1 MTLKEV
7 LLMTSKQE
15 SAVNKNKLDHDFAQ
29 KYKAD
34 FPILN
39 QQINGKD
46 LVYFDN
52 AATTQKPEA
61 VLEAV
66 NNYNRTINANPHRGA
81 HTLSVRATE
90 AYENARAKVSNFI
103 NAEKAEEIIFTR
115 NTTESLNL
123 LANSLE
129 AVVEEGDEILIS
141 VLEHHS
147 NILPWQQLAER
158 KNLNLK
164 FLYPDQSYRIP
175 LSELKEKLTD
185 KTKIL
190 SISQM
195 SNVSGVINPVKE
207 MAELAH
213 QKDALVVV
221 DGAQGAP
228 HIKTDVRDLNA
239 DFYAFSGHK
248 MLAPMGIGVLYGKK
262 DLLEELPPFLK
273 GGGMIEYVKEQGS
286 TYAPLPEKFEAGTP
300 NVEGAVGLQAA
311 IEYLEEIGLDKIKEH
326 ELELTAYALEKMKQL
341 DYVEIAGPLNLENRG
356 GIISFNI
363 KDVHSHDL
371 ATIVDSEGI
380 AIRSGHHCAQPLMN
394 YYQIN
399 STGRISFYLY
409 NTKAEVDRFLEALEK
424 VREVFG
430 YGS

>member
-1 MTLKEV
+1 M
-7 LLMTSKQE
+7 MSKQE
-15 SAVNKNKLDHDFAQ
+15 FAVKEKNMEQEFAK
-29 KYKAD
+29 KYIAD
-34 FPILN
+34 FPILK

-61 VLEAV
+61 VLDAV
-66 NNYNRTINANPHRGA
+66 DNYNRTINSNPHRGA

-90 AYENARAKVSNFI
+90 AYENARETVKDFI
-103 NAEKAEEIIFTR
+103 NAEKSEEIIFTR
-115 NTTESLNL
+115 NTTESINL

-129 AVVEEGDEILIS
+129 ALVDEGDEILIS

-147 NILPWQQLAER
+147 NILPWQQLADR
-158 KNLNLK
+158 KNLTLK
-164 FLYPDQSYRIP
+164 YLYPDQNYRIS
-175 LSELKEKLTD
+175 LSELEEKMTD
-185 KTKIL
+185 KTKIF

-207 MAELAH
+207 MIELAH
-213 QKDALVVV
+213 KKGAFAII

-228 HIKTDVRDLNA
+228 HIKTNVRDLDA

-248 MLAPMGIGVLYGKK
+248 MLGPMGIGVLYGKK

-311 IEYLEEIGLDKIKEH
+311 IKYLEAIGLDKIKEH
-326 ELELTAYALEKMKQL
+326 ELDLTEYALEKMQKL
-341 DYVEIAGPLNLENRG
+341 DYVEIAGPLDLEDRG
-356 GIISFNI
+356 GIISFNL
-363 KDVHSHDL
+363 KDIHSHDL

-380 AIRSGHHCAQPLMN
+380 AIRSGHHCAQPLMKF
-394 YYQIN
+394 YGLN

-409 NTKAEVDRFLEALEK
+409 NTKEEVDRFLESLEK

>member
-7 LLMTSKQE
+7 LSMTSKQE
-15 SAVNKNKLDHDFAQ
+15 FAVKERRIDREFAE

-39 QQINGKD
+39 QQINGHD

-52 AATTQKPEA
+52 AATTQKPESVLDA
-61 VLEAV
+61 VDH
-66 NNYNRTINANPHRGA
+66 YNRTINANPHRGA

-90 AYENARAKVSNFI
+90 AYENARAKVRDFI
-103 NAEKAEEIIFTR
+103 NAEESEEIIFTR
-115 NTTESLNL
+115 NTTESINL

-129 AVVEEGDEILIS
+129 ALVEEGDEILIS
-141 VLEHHS
+141 ILEHHS

-158 KNLNLK
+158 KNLTLK
-164 FLYPDQSYRIP
+164 YLYPDENYRIT
-175 LSELKEKLTD
+175 LSELEEKLTA
-185 KTKIL
+185 KTKIF

-213 QKDALVVV
+213 QKGSLVVV

-228 HIKTDVRDLNA
+228 HLKTDVREIDA

-248 MLAPMGIGVLYGKK
+248 MLGPMGIGVLYGKK

-311 IEYLEEIGLDKIKEH
+311 IEYLEEIGLEKIKEH
-326 ELELTAYALEKMKQL
+326 ELELTKYALEKMKEL
-341 DYVEIAGPLNLENRG
+341 DYVEIAGPLDLEDRG
-356 GIISFNI
+356 GIISFNL
-363 KDVHSHDL
+363 KDIHSHDL

-380 AIRSGHHCAQPLMN
+380 AIRSGHHCAQPLMKF
-394 YYQIN
+394 YGLN

-409 NTKAEVDRFLEALEK
+409 NTKAEVDRFLESLEK

>member
-1 MTLKEV
+1 
-7 LLMTSKQE
+7 MTSKLE
-15 SAVNKNKLDHDFAQ
+15 SAVKEAKNETEIDQGFVE

-39 QQINGKD
+39 QQINGRD

-61 VLEAV
+61 VLDAV
-66 NNYNRTINANPHRGA
+66 DHYNRTINANPHRGA

-90 AYENARAKVSNFI
+90 AYENARARVRDFI
-103 NAEKAEEIIFTR
+103 NAEKSEEIIFTR
-115 NTTESLNL
+115 NTTESINL

-129 AVVEEGDEILIS
+129 ALVEEGDEILIS

-158 KNLNLK
+158 KNLNLRY
-164 FLYPDQSYRIP
+164 LYPDEDYRIP
-175 LSELKEKLTD
+175 MSELKEKLTD
-185 KTKIL
+185 KTKVF

-213 QKDALVVV
+213 KKGALVVV

-228 HIKTDVRDLNA
+228 HIKTDVRDLDA

-248 MLAPMGIGVLYGKK
+248 MLGPMGIGVLYGKK

-311 IEYLEEIGLDKIKEH
+311 VEYLEEIGLDKIKEH
-326 ELELTAYALEKMKQL
+326 ELELTKYALKKMKEL
-341 DYVEIAGPLNLENRG
+341 DYVEIAGPLDLKDRG
-356 GIISFNI
+356 GIISFNL
-363 KDVHSHDL
+363 KDIHSHDL

-380 AIRSGHHCAQPLMN
+380 AIRSGHHCAQPLMK

-409 NTKAEVDRFLEALEK
+409 NTRAEVDRFLESLEK

>member
-1 MTLKEV
+1 ML
-7 LLMTSKQE
+7 KQE
-15 SAVNKNKLDHDFAQ
+15 YAVKKEKSEN
-29 KYKAD
+29 KYKKD

-39 QQINGKD
+39 QKINGKN

-52 AATTQKPEA
+52 AATTQKPEVVLDA
-61 VLEAV
+61 VD
-66 NNYNRTINANPHRGA
+66 NYNRTINANPHRGA
-81 HTLSVRATE
+81 HTLSVCATE
-90 AYENARAKVSNFI
+90 AYENARAKVKEFI
-103 NAEKAEEIIFTR
+103 NAETSAEIIFTR

-123 LANSLE
+123 LANSME
-129 AVVEEGDEILIS
+129 ALVEEGDEILIS

-158 KNLNLK
+158 KNLKLK
-164 FLYPDQSYRIP
+164 YLYPDENYRIS
-175 LSELKEKLTD
+175 LAEFKNKLTD
-185 KTKIL
+185 KTKIF

-195 SNVSGVINPVKE
+195 SNVSGTINPVKE
-207 MAELAH
+207 MTELAH

-228 HIKTDVRDLNA
+228 HLKTDVRELNV

-248 MLAPMGIGVLYGKK
+248 MLGPMGIGVLYGKK
-262 DLLEELPPFLK
+262 NLLEKLPPFLK
-273 GGGMIEYVKEQGS
+273 GGGMIEYVKEQDS

-311 IEYLEEIGLDKIKEH
+311 IEYLEKIGLDKIKEH
-326 ELELTAYALEKMKQL
+326 ELDLTKYALEKMKQL
-341 DYVEIAGPLNLENRG
+341 DFVEIAGPLDLEARG

-363 KDVHSHDL
+363 KDIHSHDL

-380 AIRSGHHCAQPLMN
+380 AIRSGHHCAQPLMKF
-394 YYQIN
+394 YGLN
-399 STGRISFYLY
+399 STGRVSFYLY
-409 NTKAEVDRFLEALEK
+409 NTIEEVDRFLESLEK

-430 YGS
+430 YES

>member
-1 MTLKEV
+1 MTL
-7 LLMTSKQE
+7 KQE
-15 SAVNKNKLDHDFAQ
+15 SAVKENKIDQNFAEN
-29 KYKAD
+29 YKAD

-61 VLEAV
+61 VLDAV
-66 NNYNRTINANPHRGA
+66 DNYNRTINANPHRGA

-90 AYENARAKVSNFI
+90 AYETARAKVRDFI
-103 NAEKAEEIIFTR
+103 NAEKSEEIIFTR
-115 NTTESLNL
+115 NTTESINL
-123 LANSLE
+123 LANTLESL
-129 AVVEEGDEILIS
+129 VEEGDEILIS
-141 VLEHHS
+141 ILEHHS

-164 FLYPDQSYRIP
+164 YLYPDENYRIP
-175 LSELKEKLTD
+175 LAELKEKLTE
-185 KTKIL
+185 KTKIF

-195 SNVSGVINPVKE
+195 SNVSGVINLVKE

-213 QKDALVVV
+213 QKGALVVV

-228 HIKTDVRDLNA
+228 HIKTDVRELDA

-248 MLAPMGIGVLYGKK
+248 MLGPMGIGVLYGKK
-262 DLLEELPPFLK
+262 NLLEELPPFLT

-326 ELELTAYALEKMKQL
+326 ELELTAYALEKMQQL
-341 DYVEIAGPLNLENRG
+341 DYVKIAGPLDLEDRG
-356 GIISFNI
+356 GIISFNL
-363 KDVHSHDL
+363 KDIHSHDL

-380 AIRSGHHCAQPLMN
+380 AIRSGHHCAQPLMKF
-394 YYQIN
+394 YELN

-409 NTKAEVDRFLEALEK
+409 NTKAEVDRFLESLEK

>member
-1 MTLKEV
+1 
-7 LLMTSKQE
+7 MTSKLE
-15 SAVNKNKLDHDFAQ
+15 SAVKEEKQNQEFAE

-39 QQINGKD
+39 QQINGRD
-46 LVYFDN
+46 LIYFDN
-52 AATTQKPEA
+52 AATTQKPESVLDA
-61 VLEAV
+61 VD
-66 NNYNRTINANPHRGA
+66 NYNRTINANPHRGA

-90 AYENARAKVSNFI
+90 AYENARAKVRDFI
-103 NAEKAEEIIFTR
+103 NAEKSEEIIFTR

-129 AVVEEGDEILIS
+129 ALVEAGDEILIS

-158 KNLNLK
+158 KNLKLK
-164 FLYPDQSYRIP
+164 YLYPDENYRIP
-175 LSELKEKLTD
+175 LSELKEKLTA
-185 KTKIL
+185 KTKIF

-228 HIKTDVRDLNA
+228 HLKTDVRDLDA

-248 MLAPMGIGVLYGKK
+248 MLGPMGIGVLYGKK
-262 DLLEELPPFLK
+262 NLLEKLPPFLK

-311 IEYLEEIGLDKIKEH
+311 IEYLEKIGLDKIKEH
-326 ELELTAYALEKMKQL
+326 ELELTEYALGKMKEL
-341 DYVEIAGPLNLENRG
+341 DYVEIAGPLDLKDRG
-356 GIISFNI
+356 GIISFNL
-363 KDVHSHDL
+363 KDIHSHDL

-380 AIRSGHHCAQPLMN
+380 AIRSGHHCAQPLMKF
-394 YYQIN
+394 YRLN
-399 STGRISFYLY
+399 STGRVSFYIY
-409 NTKAEVDRFLEALEK
+409 NSKEEVDHFLESLEK

>member
-1 MTLKEV
+1 ML
-7 LLMTSKQE
+7 KQE
-15 SAVNKNKLDHDFAQ
+15 SAVKKENLGSQ
-29 KYKAD
+29 YKKD

-39 QQINGKD
+39 QQINGKS

-52 AATTQKPEA
+52 AATTQKPEVVLDA
-61 VLEAV
+61 VD
-66 NNYNRTINANPHRGA
+66 NYNRNINANPHRGA

-90 AYENARAKVSNFI
+90 AYENARAKVKNFI
-103 NAEKAEEIIFTR
+103 NAERAEEVIFTR

-123 LANSLE
+123 LANSME
-129 AVVEEGDEILIS
+129 ALVEEGDEILIS

-158 KNLNLK
+158 KNLKLK
-164 FLYPDQSYRIP
+164 YLYPDQNYRIS
-175 LSELKEKLTD
+175 LAELKDKLTD
-185 KTKIL
+185 KTKIF

-195 SNVSGVINPVKE
+195 SNVSGTINPIKE
-207 MAELAH
+207 MAEIVH
-213 QKDALVVV
+213 QKNALVVV

-228 HIKTDVRDLNA
+228 HLKTNVRDLNV

-248 MLAPMGIGVLYGKK
+248 MLGPMGIGVLYGKK
-262 DLLEELPPFLK
+262 DLLEKLPPFLR
-273 GGGMIEYVKEQGS
+273 GGGMIEYVKEQDS

-326 ELELTAYALEKMKQL
+326 ELELTKYALEKMKQL
-341 DYVEIAGPLNLENRG
+341 DFVEIAGPLDLEDRG

-363 KDVHSHDL
+363 KDIHSHDL

-380 AIRSGHHCAQPLMN
+380 AIRSGHHCAQPLMKF
-394 YYQIN
+394 YGLN
-399 STGRISFYLY
+399 STGRVSFYLY
-409 NTKAEVDRFLEALEK
+409 NTREEVDRFLESLEK

-430 YGS
+430 YES

>member
-1 MTLKEV
+1 ML
-7 LLMTSKQE
+7 KQE
-15 SAVNKNKLDHDFAQ
+15 SAVKEEKKDKSVQKAID

-52 AATTQKPEA
+52 AATTQKPES
-61 VLEAV
+61 VLNV
-66 NNYNRTINANPHRGA
+66 IDNYNRTINANPHRGA
-81 HTLSVRATE
+81 HTLSVRATA
-90 AYENARAKVSNFI
+90 AYEDARTKIKDFI
-103 NAEKAEEIIFTR
+103 NAEKSEEIIFTR

-123 LANSLE
+123 LANSFEDL
-129 AVVEEGDEILIS
+129 VEEGDEILIS
-141 VLEHHS
+141 VFEHHS

-158 KNLNLK
+158 KNLKLK
-164 FLYPDQSYRIP
+164 YLYPDQDYRIS
-175 LSELKEKLTD
+175 LTELKEKLTE

-195 SNVSGVINPVKE
+195 SNVTGIINPVKKMTE
-207 MAELAH
+207 IAH
-213 QKDALVVV
+213 RKEALVIV

-228 HIKTDVRDLNA
+228 HLKTDVRDIGA

-248 MLAPMGIGVLYGKK
+248 MLGPMGIGVLYGKK
-262 DLLEELPPFLK
+262 NILEKLPPFLK
-273 GGGMIEYVKEQGS
+273 GGGMIEYVKEQNS

-311 IEYLEEIGLDKIKEH
+311 VEYLETIGLERIQKH
-326 ELELTAYALEKMKQL
+326 ERELTEYALSKMKEL
-341 DYVEIAGPLNLENRG
+341 DYVEIVGPLSLKERG
-356 GIISFNI
+356 GIISFNL
-363 KDVHSHDL
+363 KDIHSHDL

-380 AIRSGHHCAQPLMN
+380 AIRSGHHCAQPLMK
-394 YYQIN
+394 YYDLN
-399 STGRISFYLY
+399 STGRISFYFY
-409 NTKAEVDRFLEALEK
+409 NNKAEVDRFLKSLEK

-430 YGS
+430 YES

>member
-1 MTLKEV
+1 MML
-7 LLMTSKQE
+7 KQE
-15 SAVNKNKLDHDFAQ
+15 SAVKNNKKDQKFAE

-39 QQINGKD
+39 QQINGRD

-61 VLEAV
+61 VLNAV
-66 NNYNRTINANPHRGA
+66 DNYNRTINANPHRGA

-90 AYENARAKVSNFI
+90 AYENARAKLRDFI

-115 NTTESLNL
+115 NTTESINL

-129 AVVEEGDEILIS
+129 ALVEAGDEILIS

-158 KNLNLK
+158 KNLKLK
-164 FLYPDQSYRIP
+164 YLYPDQNYRIP
-175 LSELKEKLTD
+175 LAELKAKLTD
-185 KTKIL
+185 KTKIF

-213 QKDALVVV
+213 QKGALVIV

-228 HIKTDVRDLNA
+228 HLKTDVRDLNA

-248 MLAPMGIGVLYGKK
+248 MLGPMGIGVLYGKK
-262 DLLEELPPFLK
+262 NLLEKLPPFLK

-311 IEYLEEIGLDKIKEH
+311 VEYLEDIGLDKIKEH
-326 ELELTAYALEKMKQL
+326 ELELTKYALEKMKQL
-341 DYVEIAGPLNLENRG
+341 EYVEIAGPLDLEERG
-356 GIISFNI
+356 GIISFNV
-363 KDVHSHDL
+363 KDIHSHDL

-380 AIRSGHHCAQPLMN
+380 AIRSGHHCAQPLMKF
-394 YYQIN
+394 YGLN

-409 NTKAEVDRFLEALEK
+409 NTKAEVDHFLESLEK

>member
-1 MTLKEV
+1 
-7 LLMTSKQE
+7 MTSKQE
-15 SAVNKNKLDHDFAQ
+15 SAVKKNKIEQNFAEN
-29 KYKAD
+29 YKAD
-34 FPILN
+34 FPILK
-39 QQINGKD
+39 QQINGKE

-61 VLEAV
+61 VLDAV
-66 NNYNRTINANPHRGA
+66 DNYNRTINANPHRGA

-90 AYENARAKVSNFI
+90 AYENARAKIRDFI

-129 AVVEEGDEILIS
+129 ALVEEGDEILIS

-164 FLYPDQSYRIP
+164 FLYPDQDYRIP
-175 LSELKEKLTD
+175 LSELKEKLTE
-185 KTKIL
+185 KTKIF

-195 SNVSGVINPVKE
+195 SNVSGVINPVQE
-207 MAELAH
+207 MTELAH
-213 QKDALVVV
+213 QKGAFVVV

-228 HIKTDVRDLNA
+228 HIKTDVRDLDA

-248 MLAPMGIGVLYGKK
+248 MLGPMGIGVLYGKK
-262 DLLEELPPFLK
+262 DLLNKLPPFLK

-311 IEYLEEIGLDKIKEH
+311 VEYLEEIGLDKIKEH
-326 ELELTAYALEKMKQL
+326 ELNLTAYALNKMKEL
-341 DYVEIAGPLNLENRG
+341 DYVEIAGPLDLENRG

-409 NTKAEVDRFLEALEK
+409 NSKAEVDRFLESLEK

>member
-1 MTLKEV
+1 M
-7 LLMTSKQE
+7 MSKQE
-15 SAVNKNKLDHDFAQ
+15 FAVKEREIVQEFAE

-39 QQINGKD
+39 QQINGRD

-52 AATTQKPEA
+52 AATTQKPESVLDA
-61 VLEAV
+61 VD
-66 NNYNRTINANPHRGA
+66 NYNRTINANPHRGA

-90 AYENARAKVSNFI
+90 AYENARDKVRDFI
-103 NAEKAEEIIFTR
+103 NAKKSEEIIFTR
-115 NTTESLNL
+115 NTTESINL

-129 AVVEEGDEILIS
+129 ALVEAGDEILIS

-158 KNLNLK
+158 KNLTLK
-164 FLYPDQSYRIP
+164 YLYPDQNYRIP
-175 LSELKEKLTD
+175 MRELEDKLTA
-185 KTKIL
+185 KTKIF

-213 QKDALVVV
+213 KKGALVVV

-228 HIKTDVRDLNA
+228 HLKTDVRDLNA

-248 MLAPMGIGVLYGKK
+248 MLGPMGIGVLYGKK
-262 DLLEELPPFLK
+262 DLLEKLPPFLK
-273 GGGMIEYVKEQGS
+273 GGGMIEYVKEQDS

-311 IEYLEEIGLDKIKEH
+311 IEYLEEIGLDKIKQH
-326 ELELTAYALEKMKQL
+326 ELELTEYALAKMKEL
-341 DYVEIAGPLNLENRG
+341 DYVEIAGPLDLEDRG
-356 GIISFNI
+356 GIISFNLKEI
-363 KDVHSHDL
+363 HSHDL

-380 AIRSGHHCAQPLMN
+380 AIRSGHHCAQPLMKF
-394 YYQIN
+394 YGLN

-409 NTKAEVDRFLEALEK
+409 NTKEEVDRFLESLEK

>member
-1 MTLKEV
+1 MML
-7 LLMTSKQE
+7 KQE
-15 SAVNKNKLDHDFAQ
+15 SVVKKENLGN
-29 KYKAD
+29 KYKKD

-39 QQINGKD
+39 QQINGKS

-52 AATTQKPEA
+52 AATTQKPEVVLDA
-61 VLEAV
+61 VDY
-66 NNYNRTINANPHRGA
+66 YNRNINANPHRGA

-90 AYENARAKVSNFI
+90 AYENARAKVKDFI

-123 LANSLE
+123 LANSME
-129 AVVEEGDEILIS
+129 ALVEEGDEILIS
-141 VLEHHS
+141 ALEHHS

-158 KNLNLK
+158 KNLKLK
-164 FLYPDQSYRIP
+164 YLYPDQNYRIS
-175 LSELKEKLTD
+175 LAELKDKLTD
-185 KTKIL
+185 KTRIF

-195 SNVSGVINPVKE
+195 SNVSGTINPIKE
-207 MAELAH
+207 MAEIVH
-213 QKDALVVV
+213 QKNALFVV

-228 HIKTDVRDLNA
+228 HLKTNVRNLNV

-248 MLAPMGIGVLYGKK
+248 MLGPMGIGVLYGKK
-262 DLLEELPPFLK
+262 DLLEKLPPFLR
-273 GGGMIEYVKEQGS
+273 GGGMIEYVKEQDS

-326 ELELTAYALEKMKQL
+326 ELELTKYALEKMKQL
-341 DYVEIAGPLNLENRG
+341 DFVEIAGPLDLEDRG
-356 GIISFNI
+356 GIISFNL
-363 KDVHSHDL
+363 KDIHSHDL

-380 AIRSGHHCAQPLMN
+380 AIRSGHHCAQPLMKF
-394 YYQIN
+394 YGLN
-399 STGRISFYLY
+399 STGRVSFYLY
-409 NTKAEVDRFLEALEK
+409 NTKEEVDRFLESLEK

>member
-1 MTLKEV
+1 MML
-7 LLMTSKQE
+7 KQE
-15 SAVNKNKLDHDFAQ
+15 SAVKKENLGSQ
-29 KYKAD
+29 YKKD

-39 QQINGKD
+39 QQINGKS

-52 AATTQKPEA
+52 AATTQKPEVVLDA
-61 VLEAV
+61 VD
-66 NNYNRTINANPHRGA
+66 NYNRNINANPHRGA

-90 AYENARAKVSNFI
+90 AYENARAKVKNFI
-103 NAEKAEEIIFTR
+103 NAERAEEVIFTR

-123 LANSLE
+123 LANSME
-129 AVVEEGDEILIS
+129 ALVEEGDEILIS

-158 KNLNLK
+158 KNLKLK
-164 FLYPDQSYRIP
+164 YLYPDQNYRIS
-175 LSELKEKLTD
+175 LAELKDKLTD
-185 KTKIL
+185 KTKIF

-195 SNVSGVINPVKE
+195 SNVSGTINPIKE
-207 MAELAH
+207 MAEIVH
-213 QKDALVVV
+213 QKNALVVV

-228 HIKTDVRDLNA
+228 HLKTNVRDLNV

-248 MLAPMGIGVLYGKK
+248 MLGPMGIGVLYGKK
-262 DLLEELPPFLK
+262 DLLEKLPPFLR
-273 GGGMIEYVKEQGS
+273 GGGMIEYVKEQDS

-326 ELELTAYALEKMKQL
+326 ELELTKYALEKMKQL
-341 DYVEIAGPLNLENRG
+341 DFVEIAGPLDLEDRG

-363 KDVHSHDL
+363 KDIHSHDL

-380 AIRSGHHCAQPLMN
+380 AIRSGHHCAQPLMKF
-394 YYQIN
+394 YGLN
-399 STGRISFYLY
+399 STGRVSFYLY
-409 NTKAEVDRFLEALEK
+409 NTREEVDRFLESLEK

-430 YGS
+430 YES

>member
-1 MTLKEV
+1 MML
-7 LLMTSKQE
+7 KQE
-15 SAVNKNKLDHDFAQ
+15 SAVSKEKLGN
-29 KYKAD
+29 KYKSD
-34 FPILN
+34 FPILQ
-39 QQINGKD
+39 QQINGKS

-52 AATTQKPEA
+52 AATTQKPELVLDA
-61 VLEAV
+61 VD
-66 NNYNRTINANPHRGA
+66 NYNRTINANPHRGA

-90 AYENARAKVSNFI
+90 VYENARTKVKNFI
-103 NAEKAEEIIFTR
+103 NAEKSEEIIFTR

-129 AVVEEGDEILIS
+129 ALVEEGDEILIS
-141 VLEHHS
+141 VSEHHS
-147 NILPWQQLAER
+147 NVLPWQQLAQR
-158 KNLNLK
+158 KKLK
-164 FLYPDQSYRIP
+164 LKYLYTDENYRIQ
-175 LSELKEKLTD
+175 LSELKNKLTD
-185 KTKIL
+185 KTKIF

-195 SNVSGVINPVKE
+195 SNVSGVINPVKK

-213 QKDALVVV
+213 QKGALVIA

-228 HIKTDVRDLNA
+228 HIKTDVRDLNV

-262 DLLEELPPFLK
+262 DLLEKLPPFLK
-273 GGGMIEYVKEQGS
+273 GGGMIEYVKEQDS

-311 IEYLEEIGLDKIKEH
+311 IEYLEEIGLDEIKKH
-326 ELELTAYALEKMKQL
+326 ELELTKYALQKMKEL
-341 DYVEIAGPLNLENRG
+341 EYVEIIGPLDLEDRG
-356 GIISFNI
+356 GIISFNL
-363 KDVHSHDL
+363 KDIHSHDL

-380 AIRSGHHCAQPLMN
+380 AIRSGHHCAQPLMKF
-394 YYQIN
+394 YGIN
-399 STGRISFYLY
+399 STGRVSFYLY
-409 NTKAEVDRFLEALEK
+409 NTKEEVDRFLESLEK

>member
-1 MTLKEV
+1 MML
-7 LLMTSKQE
+7 KQE
-15 SAVNKNKLDHDFAQ
+15 FAVKKDKLGN
-29 KYKAD
+29 KYKKD

-39 QQINGKD
+39 QQINGKS

-52 AATTQKPEA
+52 AATTQKPEVVLDA
-61 VLEAV
+61 VD
-66 NNYNRTINANPHRGA
+66 NYNRTINANPHRGA
-81 HTLSVRATE
+81 HTLSVRSTE
-90 AYENARAKVSNFI
+90 AYENARAKVKDFI
-103 NAEKAEEIIFTR
+103 NAEKVEEIIFTR

-123 LANSLE
+123 LANSME
-129 AVVEEGDEILIS
+129 ALVEEGDEILIS
-141 VLEHHS
+141 ALEHHS

-158 KNLNLK
+158 KNLKLK
-164 FLYPDQSYRIP
+164 YLYPDQNYRI
-175 LSELKEKLTD
+175 SMAELKDKLTD
-185 KTKIL
+185 KTRIF

-195 SNVSGVINPVKE
+195 SNVSGTINPIKE

-213 QKDALVVV
+213 QKNALVVV

-228 HIKTDVRDLNA
+228 HLKTDVRDLNV

-248 MLAPMGIGVLYGKK
+248 MLGPMGIGVLYGKK
-262 DLLEELPPFLK
+262 DLLEKLPPFLR
-273 GGGMIEYVKEQGS
+273 GGGMIEYVNEQDS

-326 ELELTAYALEKMKQL
+326 ELELTKYALEKMKQL
-341 DYVEIAGPLNLENRG
+341 DFVEIAGPLDLEDRG
-356 GIISFNI
+356 GIISFNL
-363 KDVHSHDL
+363 KDIHSHDL

-380 AIRSGHHCAQPLMN
+380 AIRSGHHCAQPLMKF
-394 YYQIN
+394 YGLN
-399 STGRISFYLY
+399 STGRVSFYLY
-409 NTKAEVDRFLEALEK
+409 NTKEEVDRFLESLEK

>member
-1 MTLKEV
+1 
-7 LLMTSKQE
+7 MTSKQE

>member
-1 MTLKEV
+1 MR
-7 LLMTSKQE
+7 SKQE
-15 SAVNKNKLDHDFAQ
+15 FAVKEKTSTVNKFNAE
-29 KYKAD
+29 KYKED

-39 QQINGKD
+39 QKINGHK

-61 VLEAV
+61 VLDAV
-66 NNYNRTINANPHRGA
+66 DNYNRTANANPHRGA
-81 HTLSVRATE
+81 HSLSVRATQ
-90 AYENARAKVSNFI
+90 AYEAAREKIQDFI
-103 NAEKAEEIIFTR
+103 NAQNSEEIIFTR

-123 LANSLE
+123 LANSLA

-158 KNLNLK
+158 KNLKLK
-164 FLYPDQSYRIP
+164 FIYPDENYRISI
-175 LSELKEKLTD
+175 SELKEKLSD
-185 KTKIL
+185 RTKIF

-195 SNVSGVINPVKE
+195 SNVSGVINPVKK
-207 MAELAH
+207 MTELAH

-228 HIKTDVRDLNA
+228 HIKTDIQDLDA

-248 MLAPMGIGVLYGKK
+248 MLGPMGIGVLYGKK
-262 DLLEELPPFLK
+262 KFLEELPPFLR
-273 GGGMIEYVKEQGS
+273 GGGMIEYVKEQDS

-311 IEYLEEIGLDKIKEH
+311 VEYLEKIGLDNIKKH
-326 ELELTAYALEKMKQL
+326 ELELTEYALDKMQQL
-341 DYVEIAGPLNLENRG
+341 DYVEIAGPTDLRDRG
-356 GIISFNI
+356 GIISFNL
-363 KDVHSHDL
+363 KDIHSHDL
-371 ATIVDSEGI
+371 ATIVDSQGI
-380 AIRSGHHCAQPLMN
+380 AIRSGHHCAQPLMK
-394 YYQIN
+394 YYELN
-399 STGRISFYLY
+399 STGRVSFYLY
-409 NTKAEVDRFLEALEK
+409 NTKEEVDRFLESLEK

>member
-1 MTLKEV
+1 
-7 LLMTSKQE
+7 MTSKLE
-15 SAVNKNKLDHDFAQ
+15 YAAKIKKLGKD
-29 KYKAD
+29 YKSD

-39 QQINGKD
+39 QEINGKD

-61 VLEAV
+61 VLDAV
-66 NNYNRTINANPHRGA
+66 DNYNRTINANPHRGA

-90 AYENARAKVSNFI
+90 AYESARDKVKNFI
-103 NAEKAEEIIFTR
+103 NAEKSEEIIFTR

-129 AVVEEGDEILIS
+129 DLVEEGDEILIS

-158 KNLNLK
+158 KNLKLK
-164 FLYPDQSYRIP
+164 YLYPDKNYRIP
-175 LSELKEKLTD
+175 ISELKEKLTA
-185 KTKIL
+185 KTKIF

-195 SNVSGVINPVKE
+195 SNVSGVINPIKE
-207 MAELAH
+207 MTDLAH
-213 QKDALVVV
+213 QKEALVVV

-228 HIKTDVRDLNA
+228 HIKTDVRDLDA

-248 MLAPMGIGVLYGKK
+248 MLGPMGIGVLYGKK
-262 DLLEELPPFLK
+262 HLLEKLPPFLK

-326 ELELTAYALEKMKQL
+326 ELELTEYALEKMTQL
-341 DYVEIAGPLNLENRG
+341 DYVQIAGPIDLEDRG
-356 GIISFNI
+356 GIISFNL
-363 KDVHSHDL
+363 KDIHSHDL
-371 ATIVDSEGI
+371 ATIVDSDGI
-380 AIRSGHHCAQPLMN
+380 AIRSGHHCAQPLMKF
-394 YYQIN
+394 YKLN

-409 NTKAEVDRFLEALEK
+409 NTKEEVDRFLESLEK

>member
-7 LLMTSKQE
+7 LSMTSKLE
-15 SAVNKNKLDHDFAQ
+15 SAVREEKQNQEFAE
-29 KYKAD
+29 KYKSD
-34 FPILN
+34 FPILD
-39 QQINGKD
+39 QQINGKE

-52 AATTQKPEA
+52 AATTQKPVSVLDA
-61 VLEAV
+61 VD
-66 NNYNRTINANPHRGA
+66 NYNRTINANPHRGA

-90 AYENARAKVSNFI
+90 AYENARAKVRDFI
-103 NAEKAEEIIFTR
+103 NAEKSEEIIFTR

-129 AVVEEGDEILIS
+129 ALVEEGDEILIS

-158 KNLNLK
+158 KNLKLK
-164 FLYPDQSYRIP
+164 YLYPDENYRIP
-175 LSELKEKLTD
+175 LSELEEKLTE
-185 KTKIL
+185 KTKIF

-213 QKDALVVV
+213 QIGALVIV

-228 HIKTDVRDLNA
+228 HLKTDVRDLDA

-248 MLAPMGIGVLYGKK
+248 MLGPMGIGVLYGKK
-262 DLLEELPPFLK
+262 ELLEELPPFLK
-273 GGGMIEYVKEQGS
+273 GGGMIEYVKEQDS

-300 NVEGAVGLQAA
+300 NVEGAVGLEAA
-311 IEYLEEIGLDKIKEH
+311 VEYLEEIGLDKIKEH
-326 ELELTAYALEKMKQL
+326 ELELTEYALKKMKEL
-341 DYVEIAGPLNLENRG
+341 DYVEIAGPLDLEDRG
-356 GIISFNI
+356 GIISFNL
-363 KDVHSHDL
+363 KDIHSHDL

-380 AIRSGHHCAQPLMN
+380 AIRSGHHCAQPLMKF
-394 YYQIN
+394 YRLN

-409 NTKAEVDRFLEALEK
+409 NTKAEVDRFLESLEK

>member
-1 MTLKEV
+1 ML
-7 LLMTSKQE
+7 KQE
-15 SAVNKNKLDHDFAQ
+15 SVVKKENLGN
-29 KYKAD
+29 KYKKD

-39 QQINGKD
+39 QQINGKS

-52 AATTQKPEA
+52 AATTQKPEVVLDA
-61 VLEAV
+61 VDY
-66 NNYNRTINANPHRGA
+66 YNRNINANPHRGA

-90 AYENARAKVSNFI
+90 AYENARAKVKDFI

-123 LANSLE
+123 LANSME
-129 AVVEEGDEILIS
+129 ALVEEGDEILIS
-141 VLEHHS
+141 ALEHHS

-158 KNLNLK
+158 KNLKLK
-164 FLYPDQSYRIP
+164 YLYPDQNYRIS
-175 LSELKEKLTD
+175 LAELKDKLTD
-185 KTKIL
+185 KTRIF

-195 SNVSGVINPVKE
+195 SNVSGTINPIKE
-207 MAELAH
+207 MAEIVH
-213 QKDALVVV
+213 QKNALFVV

-228 HIKTDVRDLNA
+228 HLKTNVRNLNV

-248 MLAPMGIGVLYGKK
+248 MLGPMGIGVLYGKK
-262 DLLEELPPFLK
+262 DLLEKLPPFLR
-273 GGGMIEYVKEQGS
+273 GGGMIEYVKEQDS

-326 ELELTAYALEKMKQL
+326 ELELTKYALEKMKQL
-341 DYVEIAGPLNLENRG
+341 DFVEIAGPLDLEDRG
-356 GIISFNI
+356 GIISFNL
-363 KDVHSHDL
+363 KDIHSHDL

-380 AIRSGHHCAQPLMN
+380 AIRSGHHCAQPLMKF
-394 YYQIN
+394 YGLN
-399 STGRISFYLY
+399 STGRVSFYLY
-409 NTKAEVDRFLEALEK
+409 NTKEEVDRFLESLEK

>member
-1 MTLKEV
+1 
-7 LLMTSKQE
+7 MTSKQE
-15 SAVNKNKLDHDFAQ
+15 FAVKEREIAQDFAE

-39 QQINGKD
+39 QQINGRD

-52 AATTQKPEA
+52 AATTQKPESVLNA
-61 VLEAV
+61 VD
-66 NNYNRTINANPHRGA
+66 NYNRTINANPHRGA

-90 AYENARAKVSNFI
+90 AYENARAKVRDFI
-103 NAEKAEEIIFTR
+103 NAEKSEEIIFTR
-115 NTTESLNL
+115 NTTESINL

-129 AVVEEGDEILIS
+129 ELVEAGDEILIS

-158 KNLNLK
+158 KNLTLK
-164 FLYPDQSYRIP
+164 YLYPDQNYRIP
-175 LSELKEKLTD
+175 MTELEDKLTA
-185 KTKIL
+185 KTKIF

-195 SNVSGVINPVKE
+195 SNVSGVINPVKK
-207 MAELAH
+207 MTELAH
-213 QKDALVVV
+213 QKGALVVV

-228 HIKTDVRDLNA
+228 HLKTDVRDLDA

-248 MLAPMGIGVLYGKK
+248 MLGPMGIGVLYGKK
-262 DLLEELPPFLK
+262 DLLEKLPPFLK
-273 GGGMIEYVKEQGS
+273 GGGMIEYVKEQDS

-311 IEYLEEIGLDKIKEH
+311 IEYLEGIGLDKVKQH
-326 ELELTAYALEKMKQL
+326 ELELTEYALEKMKEL
-341 DYVEIAGPLNLENRG
+341 DYVEIAGPLDLEDRG
-356 GIISFNI
+356 GIISFNL
-363 KDVHSHDL
+363 KDIHSHDL

-380 AIRSGHHCAQPLMN
+380 AIRSGHHCAQPLMKF
-394 YYQIN
+394 YGLN

-409 NTKAEVDRFLEALEK
+409 NTKEEVDRFLESLEK

>member
-1 MTLKEV
+1 M
-7 LLMTSKQE
+7 SKQE
-15 SAVNKNKLDHDFAQ
+15 SAVKTKKLGEE
-29 KYKAD
+29 YKSD

-39 QQINGKD
+39 QKINGKD

-52 AATTQKPEA
+52 AATTQKPEVVLDA
-61 VLEAV
+61 VD
-66 NNYNRTINANPHRGA
+66 NYNRTINSNPHRGA
-81 HTLSVRATE
+81 HTLSVRATD
-90 AYENARAKVSNFI
+90 AYENARAKVRDFI
-103 NAEKAEEIIFTR
+103 NAEKSEEIIFTR

-129 AVVEEGDEILIS
+129 TQMEAGDEILIS

-158 KNLNLK
+158 KKLK
-164 FLYPDQSYRIP
+164 LKYLYPDDNYRIS
-175 LSELKEKLTD
+175 LAKLKEKLTD
-185 KTKIL
+185 KTKIF

-213 QKDALVVV
+213 QKGALVVV

-228 HIKTDVRDLNA
+228 HLKTDVRELGA

-248 MLAPMGIGVLYGKK
+248 MLGPMGIGVLYGKRE
-262 DLLEELPPFLK
+262 LLEELPPFLK

-311 IEYLEEIGLDKIKEH
+311 IEYLEEIGFNKIRQH
-326 ELELTAYALEKMKQL
+326 ELKLTEYALEKMKEL
-341 DYVEIAGPLNLENRG
+341 DYVEIAGPLDLEDRG
-356 GIISFNI
+356 GIISFNL
-363 KDVHSHDL
+363 KDIHSHDL
-371 ATIVDSEGI
+371 ATILDSEGI
-380 AIRSGHHCAQPLMN
+380 EIRSGHHCAQPLMKF
-394 YYQIN
+394 YGLN

-409 NTKAEVDRFLEALEK
+409 NTKVEVDRFLESLEK

>member
-1 MTLKEV
+1 M
-7 LLMTSKQE
+7 SKQE
-15 SAVNKNKLDHDFAQ
+15 SAVKENKSDQNFVE

-34 FPILN
+34 FPILK

-61 VLEAV
+61 VLAAV
-66 NNYNRTINANPHRGA
+66 DNYNRTINANPHRGA

-90 AYENARAKVSNFI
+90 AYEKARAKVRDFI
-103 NAEKAEEIIFTR
+103 NAEKAEEVIFTR

-129 AVVEEGDEILIS
+129 AFVEAGDEILIS

-164 FLYPDQSYRIP
+164 FLYPDQNYRIP
-175 LSELKEKLTD
+175 LAELKEKLTE
-185 KTKIL
+185 KTKIF

-195 SNVSGVINPVKE
+195 SNVSGVINPIKE

-213 QKDALVVV
+213 QKGALVVV

-228 HIKTDVRDLNA
+228 HIKTDVRDLDA

-248 MLAPMGIGVLYGKK
+248 MLGPMGIGVLYGKK
-262 DLLEELPPFLK
+262 DLLDELPPFLK
-273 GGGMIEYVKEQGS
+273 GGGMIEYVKEQVS

-326 ELELTAYALEKMKQL
+326 ELELTAYALNKMKKL
-341 DYVEIAGPLNLENRG
+341 DYVEIAGPLDLENRG

-380 AIRSGHHCAQPLMN
+380 AIRSGHHCAQPLMH

-409 NTKAEVDRFLEALEK
+409 NTKAEVDRFLESLEK

>member
-1 MTLKEV
+1 ML
-7 LLMTSKQE
+7 KQE
-15 SAVNKNKLDHDFAQ
+15 SAVKKENLGSQ
-29 KYKAD
+29 YKKD

-39 QQINGKD
+39 QQINGKS

-52 AATTQKPEA
+52 AATTQKPEVVLDA
-61 VLEAV
+61 VD
-66 NNYNRTINANPHRGA
+66 NYNRNINANPHRGA

-90 AYENARAKVSNFI
+90 AYENARAKVKDFI
-103 NAEKAEEIIFTR
+103 NAERAEEVIFTR

-123 LANSLE
+123 LANSME
-129 AVVEEGDEILIS
+129 ALVEEGDEILIS
-141 VLEHHS
+141 LLEHHS

-158 KNLNLK
+158 KNLKLK
-164 FLYPDQSYRIP
+164 YLYPDQNYRIS
-175 LSELKEKLTD
+175 LAELKDKLTD
-185 KTKIL
+185 KTKIF

-195 SNVSGVINPVKE
+195 SNVSGTINPIKE
-207 MAELAH
+207 MAEIAH
-213 QKDALVVV
+213 QKNALVVV

-228 HIKTDVRDLNA
+228 HLKTNVRDLNV

-248 MLAPMGIGVLYGKK
+248 MLGPMGIGVLYGKK
-262 DLLEELPPFLK
+262 DLLEKLPPFLR
-273 GGGMIEYVKEQGS
+273 GGGMIEYVKEQDS

-326 ELELTAYALEKMKQL
+326 ELELTKYALEKMKQL
-341 DYVEIAGPLNLENRG
+341 DFVEIAGPLDLEDRG

-363 KDVHSHDL
+363 KDIHSHDL

-380 AIRSGHHCAQPLMN
+380 AIRSGHHCAQPLMKF
-394 YYQIN
+394 YGLN
-399 STGRISFYLY
+399 STGRVSFYLY
-409 NTKAEVDRFLEALEK
+409 NTREEVDRFLESLEK

-430 YGS
+430 YES

>member
-1 MTLKEV
+1 MTL
-7 LLMTSKQE
+7 KQE
-15 SAVNKNKLDHDFAQ
+15 SAVKENKTNQNFAE
-29 KYKAD
+29 KYKDD

-46 LVYFDN
+46 LIYFDN

-61 VLEAV
+61 VLDAV
-66 NNYNRTINANPHRGA
+66 DNYNRTINANPHRGA
-81 HTLSVRATE
+81 HTLSIRATE
-90 AYENARAKVSNFI
+90 AYENARAKVRDFI
-103 NAEKAEEIIFTR
+103 NAEKTEEIIFTR

-164 FLYPDQSYRIP
+164 FLYPDQNYRIP

-185 KTKIL
+185 KTKIF

-207 MAELAH
+207 MTELAH
-213 QKDALVVV
+213 QKGALVVV

-228 HIKTDVRDLNA
+228 HIKTDVREMNA

-248 MLAPMGIGVLYGKK
+248 MLGPMGIGVLYGKK
-262 DLLEELPPFLK
+262 DLLDELPPFLK

-311 IEYLEEIGLDKIKEH
+311 IEYLEEIGLDKIKAH
-326 ELELTAYALEKMKQL
+326 ELDLTAYALDKMKEL
-341 DYVEIAGPLNLENRG
+341 NYVEIAGPLDLENRG

-363 KDVHSHDL
+363 EGVHSHDL

-409 NTKAEVDRFLEALEK
+409 NTKSEVDRFLESLEK

>member
-1 MTLKEV
+1 MILKEV
-7 LLMTSKQE
+7 LLMMLKQE
-15 SAVNKNKLDHDFAQ
+15 SVVKKESLGN
-29 KYKAD
+29 KYKKD

-39 QQINGKD
+39 QQINGKS

-61 VLEAV
+61 VLDAV
-66 NNYNRTINANPHRGA
+66 DYYNRNMNANPHRGA

-90 AYENARAKVSNFI
+90 AYENARAKVKDFI

-123 LANSLE
+123 LASSME
-129 AVVEEGDEILIS
+129 ALVEEGDEILIS
-141 VLEHHS
+141 TLEHHS

-158 KNLNLK
+158 KNLKLK
-164 FLYPDQSYRIP
+164 YLYPDQNYRIS
-175 LSELKEKLTD
+175 LAELKDKLTD
-185 KTKIL
+185 KTRIF

-195 SNVSGVINPVKE
+195 SNVSGTINPIKE
-207 MAELAH
+207 MAEIAH
-213 QKDALVVV
+213 QKNALVVV

-228 HIKTDVRDLNA
+228 HLKTNVRDLNV

-248 MLAPMGIGVLYGKK
+248 MLGPMGIGVLYGKK
-262 DLLEELPPFLK
+262 DLLEKLPPFLR
-273 GGGMIEYVKEQGS
+273 GGGMIEYVKEQDS

-326 ELELTAYALEKMKQL
+326 ELELTKYALKKMKQL
-341 DYVEIAGPLNLENRG
+341 DFVEIAGPLDLEDRG
-356 GIISFNI
+356 GIISFNL
-363 KDVHSHDL
+363 KDIHSHDL

-380 AIRSGHHCAQPLMN
+380 AIRSGHHCAQPLMKF
-394 YYQIN
+394 YGLN
-399 STGRISFYLY
+399 STGRVSFYLY
-409 NTKAEVDRFLEALEK
+409 NTKEEVDRFLESLEK

>member
-7 LLMTSKQE
+7 LLMKSKQE
-15 SAVNKNKLDHDFAQ
+15 YAVKENSLSDKFAQ
-29 KYKAD
+29 KYKDD

-46 LVYFDN
+46 LIYFDN
-52 AATTQKPEA
+52 AATTQKPESVLDA
-61 VLEAV
+61 VD
-66 NNYNRTINANPHRGA
+66 NYNRTINANPHRGA
-81 HTLSVRATE
+81 HTLSIRATE
-90 AYENARAKVSNFI
+90 AYENAREKVKDFI
-103 NAEKAEEIIFTR
+103 NAEKSEEIIFTR

-123 LANSLE
+123 LANSME
-129 AVVEEGDEILIS
+129 ALVEEGDEILIS

-158 KNLNLK
+158 KNLKLK
-164 FLYPDQSYRIP
+164 YLYPDQNYRIQ
-175 LSELKEKLTD
+175 LSELREKLSE

-207 MAELAH
+207 MIELAH
-213 QKDALVVV
+213 QNDALVVV

-228 HIKTDVRDLNA
+228 HLKTDVRALDA

-262 DLLEELPPFLK
+262 ALLEELPPFLK
-273 GGGMIEYVKEQGS
+273 GGGMIEYVKEQDS

-311 IEYLEEIGLDKIKEH
+311 IEYLEDIGLDKIKEH
-326 ELELTAYALEKMKQL
+326 ELELTEYALEKMGEL
-341 DYVEIAGPLNLENRG
+341 DYVEIAGPTDLEDRG
-356 GIISFNI
+356 GIISFNLRDI
-363 KDVHSHDL
+363 HSHDL

-380 AIRSGHHCAQPLMN
+380 AIRSGHHCAQPLMKF
-394 YYQIN
+394 YQLN

-409 NTKAEVDRFLEALEK
+409 NTKAEVDKFIESLDK

>member
-1 MTLKEV
+1 MML
-7 LLMTSKQE
+7 KQE
-15 SAVNKNKLDHDFAQ
+15 SAVSKEKLGN
-29 KYKAD
+29 KYKSD
-34 FPILN
+34 FPILQ
-39 QQINGKD
+39 QQINGKS

-52 AATTQKPEA
+52 AATTQKPELVLDA
-61 VLEAV
+61 VD
-66 NNYNRTINANPHRGA
+66 NYNRTINANPHRGA

-90 AYENARAKVSNFI
+90 VYENARTKVKNFI
-103 NAEKAEEIIFTR
+103 NAEKSEEIIFTR

-129 AVVEEGDEILIS
+129 ALVEEGDEILIS
-141 VLEHHS
+141 VSEHHS
-147 NILPWQQLAER
+147 NVLPWQQLAQR
-158 KNLNLK
+158 KKLK
-164 FLYPDQSYRIP
+164 LKYLYTDENYRIQ
-175 LSELKEKLTD
+175 LSELKNKLTD
-185 KTKIL
+185 KTKIF

-195 SNVSGVINPVKE
+195 SNVSGVINPVKK

-213 QKDALVVV
+213 QKGALVIA

-228 HIKTDVRDLNA
+228 HIKTDVRDLNV

-262 DLLEELPPFLK
+262 DLLEKLPPFLK
-273 GGGMIEYVKEQGS
+273 GGGMIEYVKEQDS

-311 IEYLEEIGLDKIKEH
+311 IEYLEEIGLDEIKKY
-326 ELELTAYALEKMKQL
+326 ELELTKYALQKMKEL
-341 DYVEIAGPLNLENRG
+341 EYVEIIGPLDLEDRG
-356 GIISFNI
+356 GIISFNL
-363 KDVHSHDL
+363 KDIHSHDL

-380 AIRSGHHCAQPLMN
+380 AIRSGHHCAQPLMKF
-394 YYQIN
+394 YGIN
-399 STGRISFYLY
+399 STGRVSFYLY
-409 NTKAEVDRFLEALEK
+409 NTKEEVDRFLESLEK